1 MVYDSYT
8 GFSSEF
14 TKLPIEIYTTD
25 ELCTE
30 IIRRICGG
38 ERITG
43 KMELLQGLI
52 FTESVKLTCKKFAKS
67 TVNSDG

>member
-1 MVYDSYT
+1 M
-8 GFSSEF
+8 EN

-30 IIRRICGG
+30 IIRRICEG

-43 KMELLQGLI
+43 KMDLLQGLI
-52 FTESVKLTCKKFAKS
+52 TTKLYFKEFTKS
-67 TVNSDG
+67 MVNSDG